1 MPELAYMLNSINM
14 AELMFIAEINKYLA
28 GNNMYSKHKC

>member
-1 MPELAYMLNSINM
+1 M

-28 GNNMYSKHKC
+28 GNNMYSKHKCWNQ